1 ALPARAHRGRR
12 GTLPGFRTRSLG
24 RLCRPEPIAG
34 GAEPSQ
40 GSELDRWDGFAGP
53 SPSREARNPP
63 RVPNSIVG
71 TALPAR
77 AHRGRRGTLPGFRTR
92 SLGRLCR
99 PEPIAGGAEPSQGSE
114 LDRWDGF
121 AGPSPSREARN
132 PPRVPNS
139 IVGTALPARAH
150 RGRCGTLP
158 GFRTR
163 SLGRLC
169 RSEPIAGGAE
179 PSQGS
184 ELNQSA
190 RRT

>member
-53 SPSREARNPP
+53 SPSREVRNPP

-77 AHRGRRGTLPGFRTR
+77 AHRGRRGTLPGFRT
-92 SLGRLCR
+92 
-99 PEPIAGGAEPSQGSE
+99 Q
-114 LDRWDGF
+114 
-121 AGPSPSREARN
+121 
-132 PPRVPNS
+132 S
-139 IVGTALPARAH
+139 IGTANLTQ
-150 RGRCGTLP
+150 CGTWLP
-158 GFRTR
+158 VGLAFVSSRF
-163 SLGRLC
+163 C
-169 RSEPIAGGAE
+169 W
-179 PSQGS
+179 GS
-184 ELNQSA
+184 H
-190 RRT
+190 